1 MKKLI
6 FTLSAIAFSSFI
18 VQAQNTLT
26 VDDKAVT
33 VKKIQKNTKASYSET
48 YNVDED
54 AKKVVVKKAAY
65 SGSTNTMNT
74 NSKILTL
81 TEAANSQKY
90 KVTDK
95 DPALSKKNKT
105 AEKNKVVKTK
115 VTKSKTQVKDIDSD
129 DDGGNNNK

>member
-1 MKKLI
+1 MKKII
-6 FTLSAIAFSSFI
+6 FTLSAIVFSSFL
-18 VQAQNTLT
+18 VQAQDTPS
-26 VDDKAVT
+26 VDDETVT
-33 VKKIQKNTKASYSET
+33 VKKIQKNTKASFTET

-74 NSKILTL
+74 NSKIRTL
-81 TEAANSQKY
+81 VEAANSQKY

-95 DPALSKKNKT
+95 DAALSKKNKT

-115 VTKSKTQVKDIDSD
+115 VTKSKAQLKVIDSD
-129 DDGGNNNK
+129 DDGENNNK